1 MPAPYPLDLRREVV
15 RAYDNK
21 EGSVRELARR
31 FAIAAGTVENY
42 LRLARTTGSLAPRP
56 HGGGPKPRLSPD
68 QAEEI
73 LRITRERPDVTLTEI
88 ACTLASRYQVVVSL
102 QTIVR
107 TVQRAERHTKRGTHA

>member
-1 MPAPYPLDLRREVV
+1 MPAPYPLDLRRDVV

-21 EGSVRELARR
+21 EGSIRELAKR

-56 HGGGPKPRLSPD
+56 HGGGPKPRLSPE
-68 QAEEI
+68 QAAEI
-73 LRITRERPDVTLTEI
+73 QRMTRERPDITLVEI
-88 ACTLASRYQVVVSL
+88 ACTLASRHQIVVSL

-107 TVQRAERHTKRGTHA
+107 TLRRAERHGKRSAGA

>member
-1 MPAPYPLDLRREVV
+1 MPAPYPLDLRRKII

-21 EGSVRELARR
+21 EGSIRELAKR

-73 LRITRERPDVTLTEI
+73 QRMTRERPDVTLAEI
-88 ACTLASRYQVVVSL
+88 ACTLASRYQIIVSP

-107 TVQRAERHTKRGTHA
+107 TLQRAGRHTKRGARA